1 MLAKGKSLAY
11 LLDIAGKAVEASTGG
26 NGFTVVA
33 HALAKVGVKNIY
45 GVIGI
50 PVTELASAA
59 QVLALYKTPPKI
71 CQAGSTPYLM
81 SPD

>member
-1 MLAKGKSLAY
+1 MAQTLHLGP
-11 LLDIAGKAVEASTGG
+11 DKASGVRTA

-33 HALAKVGVKNIY
+33 HALANAGVRNIY

-59 QVLALYKTPPKI
+59 QVLMFDDSIYR
-71 CQAGSTPYLM
+71 YV
-81 SPD
+81 